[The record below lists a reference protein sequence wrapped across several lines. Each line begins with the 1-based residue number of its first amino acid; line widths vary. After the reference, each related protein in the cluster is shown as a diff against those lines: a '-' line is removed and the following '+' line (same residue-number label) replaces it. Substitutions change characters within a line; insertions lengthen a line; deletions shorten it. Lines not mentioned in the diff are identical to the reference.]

1 MATYGA
7 SGGRRPNPA
16 RQTGKRPVSTANG
29 LAEQRGQSAGPAG
42 RNGKKRPSRGSRLA
56 KRLLAVLLVIFLLLL
71 AAEVYGKV
79 RQRLER
85 ESYRLEY
92 TGVIAGYAAEY
103 GLDPYL
109 VAAVIYVESGWQT
122 EAESPKGALG
132 LMQLMPATAEWIAG
146 RLGEEYDPAAIC
158 EPEVNIRY
166 GCWYL
171 RFLFDRFPVT
181 ATALAAYNAGHN
193 RVAEWLSSEEYSPDG
208 SVLTSIPYPETEQY
222 VGKVQRAYEKYK
234 ELYPNAFE
242 EE

>member
-1 MATYGA
+1 MSLRLLPTLL
-7 SGGRRPNPA
+7 
-16 RQTGKRPVSTANG
+16 RPVRA
-29 LAEQRGQSAGPAG
+29 
-42 RNGKKRPSRGSRLA
+42 
-56 KRLLAVLLVIFLLLL
+56 AVLLL
-71 AAEVYGKV
+71 ASTVLASSCITEDVPADT
-79 RQRLER
+79 RQGNFDALWRTLDER
-85 ESYRLEY
+85 YCFFSYK
-92 TGVIAGYAAEY
+92 AAEY

-193 RVAEWLSSEEYSPDG
+193 RVAAWLSSEEYSPDG